1 MPRGLKLCNKC
12 LGNNGPRSL
21 KCKHCS
27 ASFTFKKDV
36 EGISLAQMRARQ
48 AKETPQPSFDWRE
61 LKRGDRIKVV
71 QSTGPY
77 LPRENDD
84 PIHVGYAGKFTVLGL
99 GKDVIHA
106 TGNKREGDSA
116 HCVIYVGPEMMS
128 EYGVYRVPHKIIK
141 LKPRKEKV

>member
-1 MPRGLKLCNKC
+1 
-12 LGNNGPRSL
+12 
-21 KCKHCS
+21 
-27 ASFTFKKDV
+27 V